1 MAIYTSSPSQ
11 DAVEKAEPSVEGR
24 MSPENKTQMLD
35 SDDGE
40 VYQNIP
46 GQTDFRALGW

>member
-1 MAIYTSSPSQ
+1 MAIYSSDPSQ
-11 DAVEKAEPSVEGR
+11 DAVEKAEPSVGGR
-24 MSPENKTQMLD
+24 MSPEKQTQMLD

-40 VYQNIP
+40 VFQNIP